1 MKKFILDIIKVFDNE
16 EMRIL
21 PGNLA
26 FFLILSI
33 VPIITLIVYSSG
45 LLGLSTDVLV
55 NFSNSFLPAD
65 VTNLLLPYIKP
76 PDSTGNIF
84 IFMIIGFVISSNSAN
99 NLIITSNT
107 LYGLKSSKYI
117 ARRIKALVI
126 TVYIILLILLTL
138 FILGFGTRILTL
150 IKTFEI
156 INLSA
161 DFINLFSLLK
171 WPVAFFMIFYLIKI
185 IYTLSVEKDIKS
197 KYINNGS
204 LFSTIGILIAT
215 KFYAFYVENFVNYN
229 IFYGGLSNIIV
240 LMIWIYI
247 IANIII
253 IGIAINA
260 NFYNSLNDKDKL
272 KVIREKKEKK

>member
-1 MKKFILDIIKVFDNE
+1 
-16 EMRIL
+16 
-21 PGNLA
+21 
-26 FFLILSI
+26 
-33 VPIITLIVYSSG
+33 
-45 LLGLSTDVLV
+45 
-55 NFSNSFLPAD
+55 
-65 VTNLLLPYIKP
+65 
-76 PDSTGNIF
+76 
-84 IFMIIGFVISSNSAN
+84 
-99 NLIITSNT
+99 
-107 LYGLKSSKYI
+107 
-117 ARRIKALVI
+117 
-126 TVYIILLILLTL
+126 
-138 FILGFGTRILTL
+138 
-150 IKTFEI
+150 
-156 INLSA
+156 
-161 DFINLFSLLK
+161 
-171 WPVAFFMIFYLIKI
+171 MIFYLIKI